1 MSNYDLVSD
10 LMTTDPSTVKRNKK
24 KINELL
30 DKYGNR
36 EAILQSADL
45 ADSLNYDFIHGD
57 DLIEEVLRERA
68 AAENPLQ
75 NPLLQTD

>member
-30 DKYGNR
+30 NKYGSR

-45 ADSLNYDFIHGD
+45 ADSINYDFAHGD
-57 DLIEEVLRERA
+57 ELIDDVLRRKS
-68 AAENPLQ
+68 
-75 NPLLQTD
+75 

>member
-1 MSNYDLVSD
+1 MSDYNFALD
-10 LMTTDPSTVKRNKK
+10 LMTPDPLTIKRNKK

-36 EAILQSADL
+36 ETILQSADL

-57 DLIEEVLRERA
+57 DLIDEVLKERA
-68 AAENPLQ
+68 YELGN
-75 NPLLQTD
+75 